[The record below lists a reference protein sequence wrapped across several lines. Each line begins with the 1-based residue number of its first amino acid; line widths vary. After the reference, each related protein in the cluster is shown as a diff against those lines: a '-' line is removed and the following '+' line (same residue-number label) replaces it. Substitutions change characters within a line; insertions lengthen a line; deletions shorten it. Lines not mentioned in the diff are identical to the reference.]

1 MKKHLCAAPECTGC
15 LACLNVCPKHAIGV
29 TEGFLGE
36 ILPTIDEDKCVDC
49 GLCDKICPSL
59 NPSPMHLPMDC
70 YAAWTKNEVD
80 YVSATSGGM
89 ATAISKSVISKGG
102 VVYGCAAHGLQVKHM
117 RCATMKDVE
126 KLKGSKYVQSE
137 MGDLYQALKK
147 DVLEGL
153 TVLFIGTPCQVA
165 GVKNYLRQEYDNLLT
180 VDLICHGV
188 PSQQSLHASLRHAI
202 RDIEPTKVTY
212 LSFRN
217 HAKGDFCLDL

>member
-1 MKKHLCAAPECTGC
+1 MSIVESVTDASAYGLLCRM
-15 LACLNVCPKHAIGV
+15 
-29 TEGFLGE
+29 
-36 ILPTIDEDKCVDC
+36 DE
-49 GLCDKICPSL
+49 
-59 NPSPMHLPMDC
+59 
-70 YAAWTKNEVD
+70 NEVD

-165 GVKNYLRQEYDNLLT
+165 GVK
-180 VDLICHGV
+180 I
-188 PSQQSLHASLRHAI
+188 I
-202 RDIEPTKVTY
+202 
-212 LSFRN
+212 
-217 HAKGDFCLDL
+217 